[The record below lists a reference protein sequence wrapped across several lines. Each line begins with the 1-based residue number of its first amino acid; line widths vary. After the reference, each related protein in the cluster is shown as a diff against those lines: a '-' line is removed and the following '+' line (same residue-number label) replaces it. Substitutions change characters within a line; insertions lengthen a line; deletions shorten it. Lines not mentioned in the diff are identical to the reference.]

1 MRYEFDGF
9 QPIAIAG
16 GAAAHA
22 AIQRNLLYAL
32 TGGLRGKPCQPYG
45 SDLKIKAA
53 AVVFSRKSDDWVTD
67 LLTGDEAIL
76 RMPEIGLDIPPSEIY
91 AGVAFEAGETA
102 A

>member
-1 MRYEFDGF
+1 M
-9 QPIAIAG
+9 
-16 GAAAHA
+16 
-22 AIQRNLLYAL
+22 
-32 TGGLRGKPCQPYG
+32 
-45 SDLKIKAA
+45 
-53 AVVFSRKSDDWVTD
+53 VFSRKSDDWVTD